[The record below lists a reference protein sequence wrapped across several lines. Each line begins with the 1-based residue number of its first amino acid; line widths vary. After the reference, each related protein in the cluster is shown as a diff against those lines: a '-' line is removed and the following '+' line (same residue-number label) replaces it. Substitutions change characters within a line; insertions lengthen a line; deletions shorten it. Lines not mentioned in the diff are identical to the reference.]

1 MTMQELERL
10 MVEYGIVIRA
20 IPHYH
25 TSTIDV
31 RHKGQYPEEVEYF
44 DPRFNR
50 NMLMIKEANH
60 HGGKFMITK
69 MTFTGGTVPF
79 YDPKYYDSI
88 EEAVNALLSDV
99 KEQTEAMN
107 FPGW

>member
-50 NMLMIKEANH
+50 NMLKIKEANH
-60 HGGKFMITK
+60 HGGKFIITK
-69 MTFTGGTVPF
+69 MTFTGVTVPF
-79 YDPKYYDSI
+79 YDQKYYDSI
-88 EEAVNALLSDV
+88 EEAVTALLSDV